1 MNTFTRLYHYCF
13 GGFIKY
19 FLIEAEFF
27 APLLDLAGEP
37 ASFAVGVLASP
48 CVFLGWESS
57 RCSLVLAP
65 RELSRDAGDGQ
76 RNAFRFPGDLPAAE
90 YINQVRKSE
99 RGKNEIKYEEEKDK
113 RKRKKSGG
121 EE

>member
-1 MNTFTRLYHYCF
+1 M
-13 GGFIKY
+13 
-19 FLIEAEFF
+19 
-27 APLLDLAGEP
+27 LDLAGEP

-90 YINQVRKSE
+90 YIIQVKKSE
-99 RGKNEIKYEEEKDK
+99 WGKNEKKYEEEKGKGTDK
-113 RKRKKSGG
+113 EKKKRG
-121 EE
+121 EEE